1 MARTATGPII
11 EGPTENSSTTFPKK
25 GSIIIVVSV
34 VVPAGKMVVV
44 GVTDVDGFGVDDG
57 FDDGV
62 DDGFDDDDVG
72 VDVDD
77 DDDVDD

>member
-34 VVPAGKMVVV
+34 VVPAGKMV
-44 GVTDVDGFGVDDG
+44 GVTDVNG
-57 FDDGV
+57 FDGVGV